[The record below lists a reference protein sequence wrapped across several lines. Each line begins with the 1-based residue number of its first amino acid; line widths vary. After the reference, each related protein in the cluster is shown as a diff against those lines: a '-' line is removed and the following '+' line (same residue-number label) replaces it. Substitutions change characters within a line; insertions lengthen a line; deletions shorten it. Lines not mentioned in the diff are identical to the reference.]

1 MAVTRHG
8 SLGGDGRAM
17 SFRGAVNVGGNAVP
31 PKLPESLDFDF
42 WEARIFLPEDRF
54 GGGEDV
60 NEAVEGGCRHF
71 EFQMLYIRG
80 QKLELSSPIRQASMG
95 LRGRQLASV
104 IRYHKVSP
112 SLTYAVDAG
121 KKSTS
126 TRSIEI
132 SGGKAK

>member
-1 MAVTRHG
+1 MAVTRQRWGGG

-17 SFRGAVNVGGNAVP
+17 SFRGAVNVGANAVP
-31 PKLPESLDFDF
+31 LKLPESLDFDV
-42 WEARIFLPEDRF
+42 WEACIFLPEDFFR
-54 GGGEDV
+54 GGDDA
-60 NEAVEGGCRHF
+60 NEVVKGGCRHF

-121 KKSTS
+121 KS
-126 TRSIEI
+126 RP
-132 SGGKAK
+132 